1 LKLSKLE
8 QRLRGAGRGRT
19 LDGKYRRDNCR
30 SRSSGYARTPAAPA
44 DTAYQVR
51 QGSCAQRLRQP
62 QAGFAE
68 TLPKPMP
75 SYCDEPHK
83 CPCQPVALDAVLGA
97 HARIA
102 FAKGYTERFMY
113 LLQSAPILALADFLL
128 SLVMPLVMTTHSLQE
143 IA

>member
-1 LKLSKLE
+1 
-8 QRLRGAGRGRT
+8 
-19 LDGKYRRDNCR
+19 LDVKYHRKSCR
-30 SRSSGYARTPAAPA
+30 ARSSGFVRLFEAPA
-44 DTAYQVR
+44 DTAQHGR
-51 QGSCAQRLRQP
+51 RAASAQRLRQP